1 VDPGERTLPAVGLI
15 EVRDPETGA
24 SGVLDL
30 GDARTRRGLARV
42 AEERERHVEEL
53 FRKAGADR
61 LLLAT
66 DRSYAA
72 DLAAFFAARAQ
83 VRLH

>member
-1 VDPGERTLPAVGLI
+1 
-15 EVRDPETGA
+15 
-24 SGVLDL
+24 
-30 GDARTRRGLARV
+30 
-42 AEERERHVEEL
+42 VEEL
-53 FRKAGADR
+53 FRQAGADR